1 MGAPTLNPPS
11 TRASL
16 PRPAAARSMPF
27 LRMVVPCLVLGFPVI
42 GKADTITLPAGSV
55 EQPAVVQEE
64 TALNLRLRPVP
75 QTLPEG
81 LQADLGKTLNGL
93 LRDRKKLNTR
103 LDQHF
108 ATYGAEVDTAAANYP
123 QYVTSKAEIVS
134 QNDELLSRM
143 KAYNAS
149 TSSALQQY
157 IDRLKVEIDQTKE
170 NLKSQQRAFAN
181 EAQAFEDLA
190 DTSERQRD
198 ALMDSL
204 RDRAKEAALEGGEAG
219 VEAGLERAAKI
230 TPARA
235 TKIIAQLE
243 KAGANNPDLLD
254 LVRAIGDAKSKKARV
269 EAGLKFYKMLKNE
282 KTIWDLNALVGREEY
297 LAALIEV
304 ISWVSPSPWLKVCA
318 EGLVDSGKADLEA
331 WVVLGR
337 EEQTLSSATETQLRE
352 LTIVGG
358 RLMALVKAR
367 NKSVQELKVLPTL
380 SVEPMTIKG

>member
-1 MGAPTLNPPS
+1 
-11 TRASL
+11 
-16 PRPAAARSMPF
+16 MPF